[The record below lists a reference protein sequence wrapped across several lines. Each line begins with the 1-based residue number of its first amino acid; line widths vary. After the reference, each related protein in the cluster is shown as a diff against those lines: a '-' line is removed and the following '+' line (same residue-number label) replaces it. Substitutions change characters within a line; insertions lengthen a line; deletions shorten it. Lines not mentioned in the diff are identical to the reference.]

1 MATQEQILSDHE
13 IIELYWQRNE
23 NAIVQ
28 TDLKYHGFLM
38 NVAQMILHNLQ
49 DSEECLND
57 TYLRTWNV
65 IPPTR
70 PTMLRAF
77 LATIMRRCAIDVYR
91 KNTNSS
97 QVPQGLAVSFDDVG
111 DILIGGGDAYTE
123 ESCKQLACVIDRYLA
138 NLPSRTRYVF
148 ISRYY
153 FAMPVKQIARQLDC
167 GVATV
172 HREIAQIKC
181 SLAEYLKKEGYT
193 L

>member
-111 DILIGGGDAYTE
+111 DILTGGGDAYTE
-123 ESCKQLACVIDRYLA
+123 EFRWRHLIPRSNKNQKNTVLVGQLL
-138 NLPSRTRYVF
+138 
-148 ISRYY
+148 
-153 FAMPVKQIARQLDC
+153 
-167 GVATV
+167 
-172 HREIAQIKC
+172 
-181 SLAEYLKKEGYT
+181 
-193 L
+193 

>member
-77 LATIMRRCAIDVYR
+77 WQPL
-91 KNTNSS
+91 
-97 QVPQGLAVSFDDVG
+97 
-111 DILIGGGDAYTE
+111 
-123 ESCKQLACVIDRYLA
+123 
-138 NLPSRTRYVF
+138 
-148 ISRYY
+148 
-153 FAMPVKQIARQLDC
+153 C
-167 GVATV
+167 GVVQSTS
-172 HREIAQIKC
+172 IAKTRT
-181 SLAEYLKKEGYT
+181 AAKFLKVLPFRLT
-193 L
+193 T